1 MISESVQSLLA
12 RQEDNQK
19 TAAGANANIVDKDGF
34 LKLLIAQMQHQDPF
48 SPMENEAMM
57 AQMAQFSSLEQMQ
70 SINANLAS
78 SLQWDLLFNQT
89 INNTMAT
96 SLIGREVEALGSEAV
111 LGEAGPA
118 TLKFSLG
125 SFASSVTVEVRDDSG
140 EVLYSEQA
148 GPHDSGSY
156 EWVWDGTDFRGARQ
170 PAGSYQ
176 VRVVAQDAAGQP
188 VRVNTYRT
196 GQVDGVEYADGN
208 AYLMVNGQR
217 ISLGDVQR
225 ISKAN

>member
-1 MISESVQSLLA
+1 MISESVSSILA

-19 TAAGANANIVDKDGF
+19 AAAGSGTNIVDKDGF
-34 LKLLIAQMQHQDPF
+34 LKLLMTQMQHQDPF
-48 SPMENEAMM
+48 SPMENDQMM

-70 SINANLAS
+70 SMNANLAS

-96 SLIGREVEALGSEAV
+96 SLIGREVEALGNDVV
-111 LGEAGPA
+111 LGKSGPA
-118 TLKFSLG
+118 SMKYELG
-125 SFASSVTVEVRDDSG
+125 SFASSVSVEVRNAED
-140 EVLYSEQA
+140 EVIYSEQL

-156 EWVWDGTDFRGARQ
+156 EWSWNGNDFTGARI

-176 VRVVAQDAAGQP
+176 VRVVAEDSAGGA
-188 VRVNTYRT
+188 VAVNTYRL
-196 GQVDGVEYADGN
+196 GQVDGVEYADGS
-208 AYLMVNGQR
+208 AFLMVNGQR
-217 ISLGDVQR
+217 VPLGDIQR